1 MNWKGIKK
9 SLHEIADKM
18 MRFPDIDIHCLWS
31 KEIKDML
38 KYLNGKVFIV
48 QLSCRKGTHCETK
61 VFLTKEEAEKELNS
75 LPTWAESKYEFDQDN
90 SYIREGEIW

>member
-1 MNWKGIKK
+1 MNWKEIKK
-9 SLHEIADKM
+9 SLHEIADQLVHQ
-18 MRFPDIDIHCLWS
+18 DGVNCIWGE
-31 KEIKDML
+31 EIRDML
-38 KYLNGKVFIV
+38 ESLNGKVFIV
-48 QLSCRKGTHCETK
+48 QLSCRKLTHCETK

>member
-1 MNWKGIKK
+1 MNWKKIKK
-9 SLHEIADKM
+9 SLHEIADQLVDQDGDNCMWGEKI
-18 MRFPDIDIHCLWS
+18 RDV
-31 KEIKDML
+31 L
-38 KYLNGKVFIV
+38 KLMNGKVFIV
-48 QLSCRKGTHCETK
+48 HLNCRKATHCETK